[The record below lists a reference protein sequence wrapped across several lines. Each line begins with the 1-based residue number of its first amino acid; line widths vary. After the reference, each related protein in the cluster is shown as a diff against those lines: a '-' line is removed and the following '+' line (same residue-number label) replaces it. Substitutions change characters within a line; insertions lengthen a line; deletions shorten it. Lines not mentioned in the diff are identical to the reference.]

1 MREAYPGAAI
11 AWERGNGLGV
21 RVVVETDATLDE
33 DAYLRLCDEVE
44 EEVRWT
50 MDHLWEHMD
59 QWVVVADD
67 DSAARRQDAIR
78 EAAQQVRAI
87 WDDAVANQEAILA
100 RAEAVGEPVFDV
112 AAGEWISVAE
122 ARRRREGRHVSA

>member
-33 DAYLRLCDEVE
+33 DLRLRDEVE

-50 MDHLWEHMD
+50 LDHLWDHMD
-59 QWVVVADD
+59 QWLVVSDD
-67 DSAARRQDAIR
+67 DSEARRQDAIR
-78 EAAQQVRAI
+78 EATQQVRAI
-87 WDDAVANQEAILA
+87 WEDAVANQEAILA
-100 RAEAVGEPVFDV
+100 RAEAAGEPVFDV

-122 ARRRREGRHVSA
+122 ARRRREGRHASA

>member
-33 DAYLRLCDEVE
+33 DLRLRDEVE

-50 MDHLWEHMD
+50 LDHLWDHMD
-59 QWVVVADD
+59 QWLVVSDD
-67 DSAARRQDAIR
+67 DSEARRQDAIR
-78 EAAQQVRAI
+78 EATQQVQAI
-87 WDDAVANQEAILA
+87 CDDAVANQEAILA